1 MSPERH
7 DLQVPNFNKYQ
18 PVIICDLDGVLTK
31 MPVSSHG
38 RGTISDPNYWHH
50 HWDKWDEVEPHH
62 EMVNMVRTLA
72 QGGMKIVIL
81 TARPDSYRYQTE
93 KFLAKFGVRCSLI
106 MRASDG
112 QIVPSSEWKHD
123 VIEHMI
129 ALGYDIKFMIED
141 YKPNVEAVRSLIPV
155 LLYER
160 KK

>member
-7 DLQVPNFNKYQ
+7 DLQVPTFNKYQ
-18 PVIICDLDGVLTK
+18 SVVICDLDGVLAKNPDAAFGKTQ
-31 MPVSSHG
+31 
-38 RGTISDPNYWHH
+38 SDPMFWHH
-50 HWDKWDEVEPHH
+50 HWDEWDKTEPHH
-62 EMVNMVRTLA
+62 EMVNMIRTLA
-72 QGGMKIVIL
+72 QGGMKIVVL

-93 KFLAKFGVRCSLI
+93 RFLAKHGVRCSLI

-123 VIEHMI
+123 VIEHMV